1 MDSSV
6 QRSVL
11 TPAIKGNKLEL
22 LRRRLRTTIDG
33 LSIEAIRPVERTQP
47 LRLSFA
53 QERLWFLDRLGLVG
67 PAYNIALAVRLR
79 REIKGE
85 WFLILMGLASI
96 AFAFLLLWNPVA
108 GAAAVIWI
116 IAWYAVILG
125 VLGIIFGFRLR
136 SLPTLPVR

>member
-1 MDSSV
+1 MPTPWSGWPERSPTCPTKMSPANWAPTLPERQAQTVTLKVESLFSLRPPSPTRINRSRSKEQTAMDSSV

-67 PAYNIALAVRLR
+67 
-79 REIKGE
+79 
-85 WFLILMGLASI
+85 
-96 AFAFLLLWNPVA
+96 
-108 GAAAVIWI
+108 
-116 IAWYAVILG
+116 
-125 VLGIIFGFRLR
+125 
-136 SLPTLPVR
+136 